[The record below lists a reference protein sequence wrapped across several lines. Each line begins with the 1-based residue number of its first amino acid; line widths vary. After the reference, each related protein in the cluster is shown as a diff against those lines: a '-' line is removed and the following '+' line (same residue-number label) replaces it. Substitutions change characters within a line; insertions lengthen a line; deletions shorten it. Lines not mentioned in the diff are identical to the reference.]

1 MRSKNGPSDDDKCCH
16 EDAVTCHASRAMTAP
31 VTAVSGGDAARKE
44 LGHLDCAAT
53 VMVTAPRSGRRAGNR
68 ALVRDVC
75 HI

>member
-16 EDAVTCHASRAMTAP
+16 EYAVTCHASRGMTAP
-31 VTAVSGGDAARKE
+31 VTAVSGWDAARKE

-53 VMVTAPRSGRRAGNR
+53 VMVTAQRSGRRAGKR
-68 ALVRDVC
+68 ALVRDAS

>member
-1 MRSKNGPSDDDKCCH
+1 MGQVMMTNVVMKTLSR
-16 EDAVTCHASRAMTAP
+16 VTCHASRAMTAP
-31 VTAVSGGDAARKE
+31 VTAVSGWDAARKE